1 MFIVVIGLHPLTCG
15 GGGAQESDNIMML
28 GIQRSLSLPPPAASW
43 VRGRGRLTFQTNVF
57 MNNEF

>member
-1 MFIVVIGLHPLTCG
+1 MFIVVIGLHPLTWWG
-15 GGGAQESDNIMML
+15 GGGTGERQHYDAWNSEV
-28 GIQRSLSLPPPAASW
+28 SLAPPPPASW